1 LQPAGQIGQA
11 GSNSPE
17 SRMSGSIQTFLL
29 TLSALFSIV
38 NPIAAA
44 LIFSQITADRSHGER
59 LRLARKIAVYSALV
73 MLGALWGGAYVLSFF
88 GISLSALRIAGGLI
102 VAASAWRLLQSPELQ
117 EERKQEQASE
127 AEGIDAVAFYP
138 LTMPFTTGPGT
149 ISVAI
154 AIGSNLP
161 VGQPQFLP
169 FVLGATAAALVIAI
183 GVWIAYASAD
193 RLVAFLGQSQVRV
206 LSRLMAFLLLC
217 VGTQITLGGISDFV
231 RSLTPP

>member
-1 LQPAGQIGQA
+1 LQPGHEIGQA
-11 GSNSPE
+11 GGNNRE

-44 LIFSQITADRSHGER
+44 LIFSQITAGRSHGER
-59 LRLARKIAVYSALV
+59 LQLARKIGVYSALV
-73 MLGALWGGAYVLSFF
+73 MLGALWGGTYVLSFF

-161 VGQPQFLP
+161 VGQPNFLP
-169 FVLGATAAALVIAI
+169 FVLGATAAALTMAI
-183 GVWIAYASAD
+183 IVWIAYSSAD

>member
-1 LQPAGQIGQA
+1 LQPAPQIGQA
-11 GSNSPE
+11 GGNNRE
-17 SRMSGSIQTFLL
+17 SWMSGSIQTFLL

-161 VGQPQFLP
+161 VGQPEFLP
-169 FVLGATAAALVIAI
+169 FVLGASAAALVIAI
-183 GVWIAYASAD
+183 GVWIAYSSAD

-217 VGTQITLGGISDFV
+217 VGTQITLGGISDFIH
-231 RSLTPP
+231 SLTPP